1 MGPQFFIIASILGW
15 GVGSFL
21 YKGANATIHPIMVS
35 SIALMMYVVLM
46 PFLWVFVKFD
56 HTITTGGLIYTLVG
70 SLCMCIGTL
79 GFSYALRSGGSAGQ
93 TTILCALYP
102 ALTLTLSMIFMKE
115 DLTIKKGI
123 GIVLALVSFA
133 ILSLK

>member
-1 MGPQFFIIASILGW
+1 MSPDFFIIASIFGW
-15 GVGSFL
+15 GFGSFF
-21 YKGANATIHPIMVS
+21 YKYANTTLHPIMVS
-35 SIALMMYVVLM
+35 SIALGMYIVLM

-56 HTITTGGLIYTLVG
+56 HVITTAGIVYTLIG
-70 SLCMCIGTL
+70 SLFMCIGTL
-79 GFSYALRSGGSAGQ
+79 GFSYALRSGGAVGQ

-102 ALTLTLSMIFMKE
+102 ALTLTLSMVFLKE
-115 DLTIKKGI
+115 DLTVKKGI